1 MNTKRRVLAIAL
13 AVLFAVF
20 AALSLTF
27 VLIESAH
34 DCSGADCPICE
45 QIALFSDSLRSA
57 AVLVFIIMITAVAL
71 IGAKKPVEILKIGY
85 RADTLVLL
93 KTKLSN

>member
-1 MNTKRRVLAIAL
+1 MSTKRRIIALAL
-13 AVLFAVF
+13 AVLFVAF

-27 VLIESAH
+27 ILVEAGH
-34 DCSGADCPICE
+34 DCSGEDCPICE
-45 QIALFSDSLRSA
+45 QIALIGSTIRTA
-57 AVLVFIIMITAVAL
+57 AVFIFVMMVTAVAL
-71 IGAKKPVEILKIGY
+71 IGSKRLSEILKNGY